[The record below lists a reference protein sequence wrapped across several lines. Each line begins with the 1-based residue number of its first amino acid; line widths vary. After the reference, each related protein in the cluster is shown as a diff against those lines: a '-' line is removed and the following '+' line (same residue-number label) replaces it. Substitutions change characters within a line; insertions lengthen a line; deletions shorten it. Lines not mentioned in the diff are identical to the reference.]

1 MGEHKRK
8 SPVTRDARRAFAVAC
23 DGMAA
28 EGERIPWDINALMAK
43 YPGTAIEDVIVC
55 VDEPGSLNHQTAER
69 VKLAA
74 PGVPFVHVRLRANS
88 GFHEV
93 KTTAPPAGRM
103 WFQVGLTCTE
113 ITCANGMDYE
123 AAPVAPIMVD
133 GLAHGI
139 CVTDEHFDRGAEL
152 LAAAGK
158 AAP

>member
-74 PGVPFVHVRLRANS
+74 PGVPFVHARLRASS
-88 GFHEV
+88 GCHEV

-103 WFQVGLTCTE
+103 WLQVGLTS
-113 ITCANGMDYE
+113 ANGMDYE
-123 AAPVAPIMVD
+123 VASAAPIVVD
-133 GLAHGI
+133 GLACGI